1 MTQPATEMNFE
12 NVSILRARNLSRHQH
27 QIGLEETTK
36 TLNSPSLRFHET
48 FEGKRLARLRKRKA
62 ECRVDLHGAKHL
74 K

>member
-1 MTQPATEMNFE
+1 MTQPATVMNFE
-12 NVSILRARNLSRHQH
+12 NVSILRARNLTLQ

-62 ECRVDLHGAKHL
+62 ECRVDLHDAKHL

>member
-1 MTQPATEMNFE
+1 MTQPATVMNFE
-12 NVSILRARNLSRHQH
+12 NVSILRARSLSQH

-48 FEGKRLARLRKRKA
+48 FEGKSLARLRKRKA